1 MEREKIRRPI
11 EEVRTKFI
19 GLNVPLPLHEEFRAV
34 AKREGITGTGLLRKL
49 IVRHLD
55 RAKR

>member
-19 GLNVPLPLHEEFRAV
+19 GLNVPPLHEEFRAV
-34 AKREGITGTGLLRKL
+34 ARGGITGTGLLRKL
-49 IVRHLD
+49 Q
-55 RAKR
+55 